1 MGPPQYYRQGNMP
14 FPSCLRAGIRSFSP
28 RPFYR
33 VASPEK
39 KTMFGIGPMEMVI
52 VGIIALLLFGK
63 RLPEVA
69 KGLGKSIVEF
79 KRGMQGIEDEVR
91 DAGTRSVSSGP
102 TSRPSAEDSR
112 EEPAAPRFEPP
123 RFDDSSRN

>member
-1 MGPPQYYRQGNMP
+1 
-14 FPSCLRAGIRSFSP
+14 
-28 RPFYR
+28 
-33 VASPEK
+33 
-39 KTMFGIGPMEMVI
+39 MFGIGPMEMVI

-79 KRGMQGIEDEVR
+79 KKGMQGIEEDIR
-91 DAGTRSVSSGP
+91 DAGSKSVTSTP
-102 TSRPSAEDSR
+102 ASRPATTDER

-123 RFDDSSRN
+123 RFEEANRN